1 MKNKYADLINNLSER
16 EIMLNFLAT
25 QLLLFSISIILGII
39 LFDSFTEFLEL
50 FQWNDDL
57 LWKLGL
63 TAGVGVV
70 LLDFFLMR
78 VLPPSYYDDGGL
90 NERLFQH
97 KSTMMIACI
106 ALLAA
111 VSEEILFR
119 GVIQT
124 HFGLVISSLVFAL
137 IHYRYLFNWFLFT
150 NVVALSFLIGYI
162 YLVSGNLLV
171 TIFMHFTID
180 FLLGLIIR
188 FVKGNNTYEA
198 GGDME

>member
-1 MKNKYADLINNLSER
+1 MKNKYADLIKSLSDR
-16 EIMLNFLAT
+16 EIMLNSLAT

-50 FQWNDDL
+50 FQWNDDM

-63 TAGVGVV
+63 TAGIGVV
-70 LLDFFLMR
+70 LLDFVLMR

-97 KSTMMIACI
+97 KSIMMIACI
-106 ALLAA
+106 AFLAA

-124 HFGLVISSLVFAL
+124 HFGLVISSLIFAL

-171 TIFMHFTID
+171 TIFMHFIID

-188 FVKGNNTYEA
+188 FVEGNNTYQA